1 MGTRKRNTINSHTE
15 QDNYAYNWYY
25 DVGDWVP
32 AFGGYY
38 AGILR
43 TGSESFTN
51 LDPEETLYRI
61 FIAEKSVSQSQGQ
74 YKTSQ
79 SCDGSHTYPGTT
91 TLLPNSSW
99 DGYFNTYQSV
109 LANSGVSHP
118 IFNTVQNLS
127 LTVDGKVFDDWYIP
141 AHQEAGVVYGK
152 LEDSP
157 GWQSSSQVFD
167 TVSTGTANGIGE
179 LWTSSGDS
187 CSNSG
192 VLVTAG
198 KWFPTQGLV
207 YGYYKDEIAT
217 IRPIR
222 RVPLSATAVSSG
234 PTGQVEYTTA
244 GTYN

>member
-1 MGTRKRNTINSHTE
+1 MVYPSSPRSRCSIW
-15 QDNYAYNWYY
+15 QIRR
-25 DVGDWVP
+25 
-32 AFGGYY
+32 F
-38 AGILR
+38 
-43 TGSESFTN
+43 
-51 LDPEETLYRI
+51 
-61 FIAEKSVSQSQGQ
+61 
-74 YKTSQ
+74 
-79 SCDGSHTYPGTT
+79 SC
-91 TLLPNSSW
+91 
-99 DGYFNTYQSV
+99 
-109 LANSGVSHP
+109 
-118 IFNTVQNLS
+118 
-127 LTVDGKVFDDWYIP
+127 
-141 AHQEAGVVYGK
+141 
-152 LEDSP
+152 
-157 GWQSSSQVFD
+157 WQSSSQVFD

-244 GTYN
+244 GTYNWTAPEGVEYVSVVCVGGGGHGYDQNEGGSGGSNVPGGGGGLGWKNNIPVVPGQTYTVKVVAKVMIT